1 VSLRAPRPRGGLGPR
16 ELRRALARHRL
27 LLSCGLA
34 AAAVAVAISAIAPPP
49 AATSPVLVAARDL
62 AGGAEITGDDLATI
76 ALPAALV
83 PDGALTAPEA
93 AIGRVA
99 VGPVRAGEALTDVRL
114 LGAGLL
120 PAGPEVAAP
129 VRVAEPAT
137 AALVRA
143 GDVVDVLSAAP
154 DGSAAAAT
162 VAARVRVLSVPQ
174 AAGDPGEGA
183 LLVVAAGRSTAG
195 RLAAAAVTGRLSVV
209 VHGR

>member
-1 VSLRAPRPRGGLGPR
+1 MTARAPGRRRGLGPR
-16 ELRRALARHRL
+16 EVRRALSRHRV

-34 AAAVAVAISAIAPPP
+34 AASVAVGLTAVAPPP
-49 AATSPVLVAARDL
+49 AATAAVVVAARDL
-62 AGGAEITGDDLATI
+62 PAGTVVSADDVRTS
-76 ALPAALV
+76 ALPADVV
-83 PDGALTAPEA
+83 PHGALDEA
-93 AIGRVA
+93 SAVVGHLVA
-99 VGPVRAGEALTDVRL
+99 GPVRAGEPLTDVRL

-120 PAGPEVAAP
+120 SAGPEVATP

-154 DGSAAAAT
+154 AGGVSAAT
-162 VAARVRVLSVPQ
+162 VAAGLRVLSVPL
-174 AAGDPGEGA
+174 AGDDAGEGA
-183 LLVVAAGRSTAG
+183 LLVLAAGRAAAA